1 MISFVVPAY
10 NEEAVIANTLNA
22 IHCSAR
28 AVNEPYE
35 IVVADDASTDRTAEI
50 ALSLGACVERVKYRQ
65 IAGTR
70 NGGAR
75 ASVGEF
81 IFFVD
86 ADTLINPRTLRSA
99 LTSMKKGAA
108 GGGATT
114 WFKRTEALPA
124 YIWLGFVGSGA
135 VAKRH
140 RRSMVSSAA
149 VRSAT
154 IGKLECLCLASKA
167 TLIGKISREPARA

>member
-10 NEEAVIANTLNA
+10 NEEAFIADTLNA

-28 AVNEPYE
+28 AVNEQYE
-35 IVVADDASTDRTAEI
+35 IIVADDASTDRTAEI
-50 ALSLGACVERVKYRQ
+50 ARSLGARVERVNYRQ

-70 NGGAR
+70 NAGVR

-99 LTSMKKGAA
+99 LISMKKGA
-108 GGGATT
+108 
-114 WFKRTEALPA
+114 
-124 YIWLGFVGSGA
+124 V
-135 VAKRH
+135 
-140 RRSMVSSAA
+140 
-149 VRSAT
+149 
-154 IGKLECLCLASKA
+154 GKLVQAYRSLTCLRLARFCRARGYCEICRVRQRSFP
-167 TLIGKISREPARA
+167 LLHSCRFRCDRRLSRKDVLGRRYSVCTCVEA